1 VKALTAAIEL
11 LRGAQR
17 VELLAV
23 GSARVVADDMQQKLL
38 NLGIVSSFFADPQAQ
53 EMSAAMLKPGDV
65 ALVISRSGALPDLL
79 RTVKVAQGCG
89 ARVLA
94 ITASGSPLAK
104 VADVLLTLNHP
115 EGNLNFVPMIVRLLQ
130 LMMLDILS
138 VGLARRDTAQRTSAA
153 ELEEGQL
160 HGMRISGKLK
170 FGGHLE

>member
-1 VKALTAAIEL
+1 
-11 LRGAQR
+11 
-17 VELLAV
+17 
-23 GSARVVADDMQQKLL
+23 M
-38 NLGIVSSFFADPQAQ
+38 
-53 EMSAAMLKPGDV
+53 
-65 ALVISRSGALPDLL
+65 
-79 RTVKVAQGCG
+79 AQGCG

-104 VADVLLTLNHP
+104 LADVLLTLNHP